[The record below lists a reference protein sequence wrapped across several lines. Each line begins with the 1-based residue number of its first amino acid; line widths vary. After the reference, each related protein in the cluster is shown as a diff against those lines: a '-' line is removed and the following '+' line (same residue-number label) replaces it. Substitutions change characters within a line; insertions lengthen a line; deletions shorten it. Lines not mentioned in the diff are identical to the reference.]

1 MLLQFII
8 KSGNAAEIETQAR
21 RALEAEVTWIE
32 ICAPDTVSDE
42 ELKRVIDNLRPDLAD
57 KGTVLIIGNRY
68 EAAKE
73 WQADGVHVYA
83 LDRPVSAVRVAL
95 EAWPII
101 GVNVADREAAESMRP
116 YDIDYLFFESDGTPE
131 ALDNLRQIA
140 TYLDEN
146 AIETPLVCGGD
157 ITEGNILTHVQAGAA
172 AIATSDIDNLGTLLH
187 ITRIVTQENV

>member
-8 KSGNAAEIETQAR
+8 KAGNAAEIEAQAR

-68 EAAKE
+68 EPAKE

-157 ITEGNILTHVQAGAA
+157 ITEGNLLTHVQAGAA

-187 ITRIVTQENV
+187 LTRNVTQKNV

>member
-8 KSGNAAEIETQAR
+8 KAGNTADIEAQAR

-32 ICAPDTVSDE
+32 ICAPDAVSDE

-101 GVNVADREAAESMRP
+101 GVNVADRDAAESMRP

-140 TYLDEN
+140 AYLDEN

-157 ITEGNILTHVQAGAA
+157 ITEGNLLTHVQAGAA
-172 AIATSDIDNLGTLLH
+172 AIAMSDIDNLGTLLH
-187 ITRIVTQENV
+187 LTRNATQENV

>member
-1 MLLQFII
+1 MLLQFIL
-8 KSGNAAEIETQAR
+8 KAGNAAEIEAQAR

-57 KGTVLIIGNRY
+57 KGAVLIIGNRY

-73 WQADGVHVYA
+73 WQTDGVHVYA

-101 GVNVADREAAESMRP
+101 GVNVADRDAAESMRP

-157 ITEGNILTHVQAGAA
+157 ITEGNLLTHVQAGAA

-187 ITRIVTQENV
+187 LTRNVTQKNV

>member
-83 LDRPVSAVRVAL
+83 LGRPVSAVRVAL

-187 ITRIVTQENV
+187 LTRIVTQENV

>member
-8 KSGNAAEIETQAR
+8 KAGNAAEIEAQAR

-57 KGTVLIIGNRY
+57 KGAVLIIGNRY

-157 ITEGNILTHVQAGAA
+157 ITEGNLLTHVQAGAA

-187 ITRIVTQENV
+187 LTRNVTQKNV